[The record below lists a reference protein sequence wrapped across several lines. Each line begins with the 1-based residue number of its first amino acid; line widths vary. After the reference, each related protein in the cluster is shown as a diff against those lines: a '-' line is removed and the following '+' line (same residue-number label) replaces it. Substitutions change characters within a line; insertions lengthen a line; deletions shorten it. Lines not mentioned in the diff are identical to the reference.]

1 MKTCDTQSI
10 TDCQRL
16 SALLARIGDKWTLLI
31 VRALGGGP
39 MRFNAIKRELGSIS
53 QKMLTVTLRNL
64 ERDGFV
70 SRTVAPTTPPQV
82 EYALTPLGR
91 DLFRPIAALAE
102 WTWENADA
110 IEAAR
115 AAYEAREPRVSA

>member
-1 MKTCDTQSI
+1 MKPCDMQDTSN
-10 TDCQRL
+10 CQRL

-31 VRALGGGP
+31 VRALGPGP
-39 MRFNAIKRELGSIS
+39 MRFNALKRELGSIS

-82 EYALTPLGR
+82 EYALTPLGH

-102 WTWENADA
+102 WTWANADA
-110 IEAAR
+110 IETAR
-115 AAYEAREPRVSA
+115 AAYAARHGVSA